1 MEEHNRVD
9 YRVSGMVLAWATTD
23 AACEQS
29 VLIRAQTNRGRIP
42 DCGLRR
48 FIYSQASEGRNERLQ
63 ITKPDVIPDPDRTRE
78 EQ

>member
-1 MEEHNRVD
+1 MEEDSWVD
-9 YRVSGMVLAWATTD
+9 YRVSGMMLAWATTD

-29 VLIRAQTNRGRIP
+29 VLIRAQTNRGRIS

-48 FIYSQASEGRNERLQ
+48 FYSQASEGKSERLQ
-63 ITKPDVIPDPDRTRE
+63 ISKPDVIPDPDRTGE